1 MSYNF
6 KLTLIAIVIVILGN
20 GIANANEDK
29 HNKLKIVPIE
39 NSNWNIVYNY
49 SKCWTHYVFGKTE
62 QETIDNYFS
71 NTRSIGYNQLD
82 CITEGEDA

>member
-6 KLTLIAIVIVILGN
+6 KLTLIAIIIVIVGN
-20 GIANANEDK
+20 GIANANEDR
-29 HNKLKIVPIE
+29 HNKLRIVPIE
-39 NSNWNIVYNY
+39 NSDWNVVFND

-62 QETIDNYFS
+62 QETIDNYFN
-71 NTRSIGYNQLD
+71 NTRSIGYNQVD